1 MRSTDREL
9 LKRAELTSDEIK
21 RLYSQLDTLYGYERT
36 GAIETLVGSPNCPPD
51 IYAAL
56 FPLAPNQGL
65 LNPAWPLFLLEGQFL
80 HELDRTFIA
89 TCLRHGNTT
98 STFLEALTS
107 HPVGWI
113 ASAARQH
120 VALVG
125 EASAGW
131 GQELLTD
138 FATRLWR
145 DSSLVWV
152 MRAGALPDAINRRLL
167 YPMKTQPLL
176 PEREC
181 QRVLEKIAG
190 QRRTSLAAVLA
201 IAHMQNPLQKWAEHP
216 HWERRFALAINP
228 TIQLMKKRLQHDGH
242 VWVRAVARQ
251 HLADPG
257 GRLF

>member
-9 LKRAELTSDEIK
+9 LKQAELNSDEIK
-21 RLYSQLDTLYGYERT
+21 RLYSQLDTLHGYERT

-51 IYAAL
+51 IYTAL

-65 LNPAWPLFLLEGQFL
+65 LNPAWPLFLIEGQFL
-80 HELDRTFIA
+80 HELDRAFIA

-113 ASAARQH
+113 ARAARQH
-120 VALVG
+120 VTLVG

-131 GQELLTD
+131 EQELLTD
-138 FATRLWR
+138 FTIRLWR

-152 MRAGALPDAINRRLL
+152 MRAGALPDAINRRLP
-167 YPMKTQPLL
+167 YPIQPQPLL
-176 PEREC
+176 PEGER

-190 QRRTSLAAVLA
+190 QRGTSLATVLA

-216 HWERRFALAINP
+216 HWERRFALALNP
-228 TIQLMKKRLQHDGH
+228 TIKLMKKRLQQDGH
-242 VWVRAVARQ
+242 VWVRAAARGSEGI
-251 HLADPG
+251 L
-257 GRLF
+257 